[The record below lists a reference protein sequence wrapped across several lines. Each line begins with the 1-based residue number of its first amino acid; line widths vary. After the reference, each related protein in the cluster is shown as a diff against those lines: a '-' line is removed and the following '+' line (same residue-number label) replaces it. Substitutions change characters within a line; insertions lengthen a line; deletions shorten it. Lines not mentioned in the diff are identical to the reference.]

1 MRLSIAWRLP
11 VPTPQARPDA
21 PPPSV
26 VWWGVRPPLA
36 RRSTTTVLNHRRT
49 KLNKEHAASL
59 LRRYTIVHTVV
70 RLSQKSCVFMSMQPV
85 FIDLAHC
92 PTSGCLEVSY
102 ACQLF
107 NL

>member
-1 MRLSIAWRLP
+1 M
-11 VPTPQARPDA
+11 
-21 PPPSV
+21 PPRV
-26 VWWGVRPPLA
+26 VWWGVCPPLA
-36 RRSTTTVLNHRRT
+36 PHSTTTVLNHRRG

-59 LRRYTIVHTVV
+59 LRMYMIVHTVV
-70 RLSQKSCVFMSMQPV
+70 RLAQKSRVFMSMQPV

-92 PTSGCLEVSY
+92 PTSGYLEVSY